1 MVGSLFKKVL
11 AEGSNEVV
19 GCYENNVNSAVAAKL
34 LELDIRQPVLITE
47 VSEKINVSIR
57 LSAKSKVLTNVG
69 AFQINEDVLN
79 EFIRPNSISVMEAK
93 GSLQKR
99 RFSLEGNVLEVGE
112 LVETPTYKRRC
123 LKLGTEG
130 CSIAVMLWGEVAVGV
145 PSNLKSCDA

>member
-57 LSAKSKVLTNVG
+57 LSAKSK
-69 AFQINEDVLN
+69 INEDVLN